1 MASYSKGQIE
11 QYLDHIGFRNAD
23 AGTLPPPTLA
33 TLTEVQA
40 RHLARVPFENISLRY
55 SAKTPPLSLDEQ
67 DLFDKI
73 VVGGRGGYCM
83 EVNAFL
89 SAVMRGL
96 GFDVLNVGGRIKKS
110 DDSGRFSGL
119 SHMLNI
125 VTIDGQRYQV
135 DVGFGKGGPP
145 MPIPL
150 PRKDDGGRHD
160 FVRIPPSSM
169 GRVEWRSIPRQH
181 LDADQRVW
189 VYSTREDGEEEG
201 WKERYSFVD
210 AEFFPEDYEVLNFHT
225 MTHPDS
231 FFLNNVMAVR
241 TVPEGEADGEVVLPC
256 RGGCA
261 ARGTWVLFNDEIK
274 RTVAGREEVVE
285 RLQSEEERI
294 RGLERYFGI
303 KVSPEQAAAIK
314 DPLGGSG

>member
-1 MASYSKGQIE
+1 
-11 QYLDHIGFRNAD
+11 
-23 AGTLPPPTLA
+23 
-33 TLTEVQA
+33 
-40 RHLARVPFENISLRY
+40 
-55 SAKTPPLSLDEQ
+55 
-67 DLFDKI
+67 
-73 VVGGRGGYCM
+73 
-83 EVNAFL
+83 
-89 SAVMRGL
+89 
-96 GFDVLNVGGRIKKS
+96 
-110 DDSGRFSGL
+110 
-119 SHMLNI
+119 MLNI

-145 MPIPL
+145 MPVPL

-181 LDADQRVW
+181 LHADQRVW

-241 TVPEGEADGEVVLPC
+241 TLPEGEVDGEVVLPC

-274 RTVAGREEVVE
+274 RKVAGREEVVE
-285 RLQSEEERI
+285 RLQSEEERL
-294 RGLERYFGI
+294 RGLDRYFGI